1 MAQSW
6 FVIARSASRFV
17 AISMILIRYD
27 IASVVTF
34 PRKDI
39 TTVTRVGI
47 RIPPPVI
54 PRLDRGIQYRFIIVV
69 RQSPEQSVWDHDS
82 EQPAGG
88 IT

>member
-1 MAQSW
+1 M
-6 FVIARSASRFV
+6 

-27 IASVVTF
+27 IASVVTL

-47 RIPPPVI
+47 HIPPPVI

-69 RQSPEQSVWDHDS
+69 SQSPEQSVCGHDS
-82 EQPAGG
+82 EQPAGS